1 MDMGNRSRAENRGRL
16 AYEGFPRDAQAEKEE
31 TGQGSGPFSRQAV
44 ARTRPQTRS
53 RFVGPSPPF
62 HIFTRQGPLVR
73 SQYRPPMINDLRK
86 SHSART
92 EKKRKILTRLGV
104 EVTNGTALQRV

>member
-31 TGQGSGPFSRQAV
+31 TGQGSVPFSRQEV

-53 RFVGPSPPF
+53 RGAGT
-62 HIFTRQGPLVR
+62 ILGQC
-73 SQYRPPMINDLRK
+73 
-86 SHSART
+86 ARD
-92 EKKRKILTRLGV
+92 I
-104 EVTNGTALQRV
+104 A